1 MGASTITLTPASVSI
16 AGTKITLDGDVADEG
31 ALVVDNC

>member
-16 AGTKITLDGDVADEG
+16 AGVKITLDGECDEVAP
-31 ALVVDNC
+31 LIVDN

>member
-16 AGTKITLDGDVADEG
+16 AGVSIKIDAAVAETAVLILD
-31 ALVVDNC
+31 N